1 MMIRYAILA
10 GLTCLA
16 SSAQAQ
22 QPPAP
27 PSFVPPVVTVDD
39 WNRIMELLKP
49 IPGEHS
55 IPLFLKMQEMESR
68 AIQAQAR
75 QTVPTGGAP
84 PAAPAPAPASVDQK

>member
-68 AIQAQAR
+68 AIQAQTQAR
-75 QTVPTGGAP
+75 Q
-84 PAAPAPAPASVDQK
+84 AAPAGGSPPVAPTSAPQEQK

>member
-75 QTVPTGGAP
+75 QAGGVS
-84 PAAPAPAPASVDQK
+84 PAASAPLEQK